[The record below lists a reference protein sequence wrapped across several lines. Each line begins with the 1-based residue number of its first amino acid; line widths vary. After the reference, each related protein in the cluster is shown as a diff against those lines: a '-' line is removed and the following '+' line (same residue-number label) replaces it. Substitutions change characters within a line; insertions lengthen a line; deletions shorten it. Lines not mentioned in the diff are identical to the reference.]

1 MDPILEKLKAT
12 INKLTEQQHQIED
25 KYIGVVSN
33 LVKDLTQKGIDLPVL
48 TGMLLNVDNIIQDS
62 SSKVEAWQVAGQ
74 KFLFRA
80 KNKYEKKKQA
90 NSKNQATQTVLPPE
104 TGKAII

>member
-1 MDPILEKLKAT
+1 MDPILEKLKAK
-12 INKLTEQQHQIED
+12 INKLIQQQHQIED

-74 KFLFRA
+74 KFLLKS
-80 KNKYEKKKQA
+80 KNKSGNKREVA
-90 NSKNQATQTVLPPE
+90 SKN
-104 TGKAII
+104 